1 MPPTEESAQAFSTD
15 PHLNDS
21 INDVLSEFV
30 ESPEPGAAPAPTQ
43 GDVEQVET
51 VSSPAAPSAGDQGH
65 SAPASDR
72 STPAPDAAAPVPDP
86 EYQPFTYPVN
96 GEVRTMDGS
105 YRIPGE
111 GLFVPEANVPR
122 WQQIAAQAETLEKVN
137 RDLTESSQSF
147 ERLTSWQRV
156 TGVDGQG
163 KPVFETLTGHQGLEA
178 RTVATATFAAKAEML
193 DTLLAN
199 PNRLAG
205 LLTEVLDP
213 STNKVTGYAIHPDG
227 LEHFKTAME
236 NAVIKAQGRARQHF
250 AQQSAPA
257 PTAPAAEAPISAV
270 AMPTVEATVKQFNV
284 TGLTT
289 EDKQFL
295 AAQLECYVRPTTP
308 EEQKAGYGP
317 RIVDA
322 SFGALVQREGVRVKA
337 ASASAQA
344 KAAADKFN
352 TGQQRGRAGQRP
364 AAPVAPI
371 QPAPE
376 PKRKRGS
383 RNERTSPSWDAVF
396 ERGFNDPDV
405 QAALAGTG

>member
-30 ESPEPGAAPAPTQ
+30 ESPETGAAPAPTQ

-72 STPAPDAAAPVPDP
+72 STPAPEAAAPVPDP

-96 GEVRTMDGS
+96 GEVRTVDGT

-111 GLFVPEANVPR
+111 GVFVPEANVPR
-122 WQQIAAQAETLEKVN
+122 WQQIAAQAESLEKVN
-137 RDLTESSQSF
+137 RDLTDRSQSWD
-147 ERLTSWQRV
+147 RLTAWQRV

-199 PNRLAG
+199 PNKLAG
-205 LLTEVLDP
+205 LLAEERNEDGSLK
-213 STNKVTGYAIHPDG
+213 SFMIHPEG
-227 LEHFKTAME
+227 LENFKIAME

-257 PTAPAAEAPISAV
+257 PAAPAAEAPISAV
-270 AMPTVEATVKQFNV
+270 AMPTVEATIKQFNV
-284 TGLTT
+284 TGLTG

-295 AAQLECYVRPTTP
+295 AAQLERYVRPTTP

-317 RIVDA
+317 RVVDA

-344 KAAADKFN
+344 KSAADKFN

-371 QPAPE
+371 QPAAE

-383 RNERTSPSWDAVF
+383 RNERTAPSWDTVF

-405 QAALAGTG
+405 QAALHGTG